1 MNQTELAKLS
11 NYSVGHINDLRMGRK
26 NMTLPAAKKLAE
38 ACAFAIKPHEWLCPD
53 EFGDPWEKLSKTN
66 PPDFQVISDD

>member
-38 ACAFAIKPHEWLCPD
+38 ACALAIKPHEWLCPD
-53 EFGDPWEKLSKTN
+53 EFGDPWGKLLKIDPSN
-66 PPDFQVISDD
+66 LSVISDD

>member
-26 NMTLPAAKKLAE
+26 NMTLSAAKKLAA
-38 ACAFAIKPHEWLCPD
+38 ACSFEIKPHEWLCPD
-53 EFGDPWEKLSKTN
+53 EFGDPWEKLSK
-66 PPDFQVISDD
+66 VIVQDHRTISAD